1 MLIQAVERRLCK
13 IINVYDNG
21 DVEVYNVQENFD
33 DAESVIRDTDM
44 AEEME

>member
-13 IINVYDNG
+13 IINVYNNG
-21 DVEVYNVQENFD
+21 DVEVYSVQENLD

-44 AEEME
+44 AEEM